1 MSIERW
7 TPKIKKSLTGPD
19 MELRMWTDKDGDYV
33 LYKDLAALREENDQL
48 RSDKRELV
56 EALNKISNP
65 IFYLRKEA
73 ESSGGT
79 LNGFAVQLSNDAN
92 YLKGIAR
99 TALAKHKEC
108 L

>member
-33 LYKDLAALREENDQL
+33 LYKDLAALRAENDQL

-56 EALNKISNP
+56 EALEKVKC
-65 IFYLRKEA
+65 IFWHKEA
-73 ESSGGT
+73 VA
-79 LNGFAVQLSNDAN
+79 LINAAV
-92 YLKGIAR
+92 
-99 TALAKHKEC
+99 AKHREG
-108 L
+108 